1 MNIFSQPR
9 LAPCGGS
16 AKASH
21 NGDCRGGLEGLVRQ
35 LHPLGGDHKALVV
48 GGDANLD
55 FNIAEV

>member
-1 MNIFSQPR
+1 ME
-9 LAPCGGS
+9 AP